1 MAPFFFLPSTLSYRV
16 VCKELQVTV
25 KDANYWRDKYR
36 ELLVER
42 DQGRKQDTGDFQK
55 AIALLADALGGLES
69 ELANAMA
76 VVLKQAKRNEW
87 GKPGQLALLQESF
100 RQFERRQSVQKEREL
115 QAVKAAADALAI
127 PHLANGKALAGKISK
142 LYKQQKHASDWAKL
156 FEALAELQP
165 AGEAP
170 EQPGLMSRLFGHKK
184 AEAEA
189 ATENAGEDNQ
199 AVLEDASTVQ
209 DEAETETA
217 ELAEDTEFSPS
228 QESPSPVVDEAVIA
242 HSQRQSLSGHWIA
255 AQDVGLHEP
264 PFSKISDRISTVL
277 GDFLRQIEPP
287 WPAVAEKASA
297 ARLRI
302 DGGLNWY
309 ELVPTLEDIRDLVMA
324 LLVNAKSDYQAYLV
338 GLLDNLNTLLQLT
351 GEAVIDIERDEAGFI
366 ASLEDNVGSFSQAL
380 QSMNDVAELKT
391 LVQTKVDSLGDI
403 LARRKQQNEE
413 SGLLT
418 KVQALQTQ
426 VAQLQSEAEGRQQEL
441 ETEKAKARTDALTGL
456 PNREHYNER
465 VHHEVERFKRYQ
477 RPLSMAVCDIDHF
490 KSFNDNYSHQAGD
503 RVLKVIGQAIA
514 KKLRDTDFM
523 ARYGGEEFVVIM
535 PETNGADCKLKMDRI
550 REAVAGT
557 AFKFKDQALQITF
570 SCGIA
575 EVKGDDTPSTLFAR
589 ADKKLYDAKDAGRN
603 CCRLAEDEPD

>member
-1 MAPFFFLPSTLSYRV
+1 
-16 VCKELQVTV
+16 VTV

-36 ELLVER
+36 ELLLER
-42 DQGRKQDTGDFQK
+42 DQGRKVDTGDYQQ
-55 AIALLADALGGLES
+55 AIALLADALGGLEP
-69 ELANAMA
+69 ELASAMA

-87 GKPGQLALLQESF
+87 GKPGQLALLKESLN
-100 RQFERRQSVQKEREL
+100 QFEKRLSLQREREQ

-127 PHLANGKALAGKISK
+127 PHLANGKALATKIAK

-165 AGEAP
+165 AGPAP
-170 EQPGLMSRLFGHKK
+170 EQPGLMSRLFGGKK
-184 AEAEA
+184 PDAEAESEV
-189 ATENAGEDNQ
+189 ATR
-199 AVLEDASTVQ
+199 EDATAAISEDPAPAGNDDTQ
-209 DEAETETA
+209 TELLDADEPAPTNAAPDPDEAPA
-217 ELAEDTEFSPS
+217 P
-228 QESPSPVVDEAVIA
+228 ESLSSVA
-242 HSQRQSLSGHWIA
+242 HAQRQSLSGHWIA

-324 LLVNAKSDYQAYLV
+324 LLVNAKSDYQTYLV
-338 GLLDNLNTLLQLT
+338 GLLEKLNTLLQLT
-351 GEAVIDIERDEAGFI
+351 GEAVIDIEQDEAGFI
-366 ASLEDNVGSFSQAL
+366 ASLEQNVGSFSQAL

-391 LVQTKVDSLGDI
+391 LVQTKVESLGDI
-403 LARRKQQNEE
+403 LARRKQQNAE
-413 SGLLT
+413 SGLLA

-426 VAQLQSEAEGRQQEL
+426 VAELQAEAAGRQQEL

-477 RPLSMAVCDIDHF
+477 RPVSMAVCDIDHF

-535 PETNGADCKLKMDRI
+535 PETTGPDCKLKMDRI

-575 EVKGDDTPSTLFAR
+575 EIIEGDSPSTLFAR

-603 CCRLAEDEPD
+603 CCQLAE